1 MEPPEVMEDDEV
13 DMEGDEV
20 DMEGN
25 EVNME
30 GDEMEVLK
38 GDVWEKVVVAVG
50 LSC

>member
-1 MEPPEVMEDDEV
+1 MEPPVVMED
-13 DMEGDEV
+13 DEV

-30 GDEMEVLK
+30 GDEVAMEGDEMVK

-50 LSC
+50 GRC